1 MGYYEQA
8 YPATQLPTNGDTT
21 AYPSAMGTEMF
32 PGSATN
38 PAGVMT
44 PPASVQTDNS
54 DSYNNFHQF
63 YGADNNPALG
73 NQQVAQPESSN
84 GSSDF
89 NFLSNLANDY
99 IPEYYQI
106 WC

>member
-1 MGYYEQA
+1 MGYYEST
-8 YPATQLPTNGDTT
+8 YPTTQIPPNGDSSYTM
-21 AYPSAMGTEMF
+21 APEIF
-32 PGSATN
+32 PGTNSN

-44 PPASVQTDNS
+44 PPSSVPTDNS
-54 DSYNNFHQF
+54 DNYNNFHQF
-63 YGADNNPALG
+63 YAGENASTAA
-73 NQQVAQPESSN
+73 NQQVAPPENSN

-106 WC
+106 